1 MSTCN
6 GSGWCQLWGWPELP
20 LYTVLQSLFL
30 QLSWKSES
38 THWYSWDELS
48 LSGYWLPLSKKE
60 YVDTAY
66 SMNLLIVFDS
76 WSVMLHFSFEG
87 LILLSTLCF
96 QPLQLNLKWFFFKAI
111 IYYFYIFVPFYYFFY
126 KSCNISKHLVS
137 HKIYHQMAEHFLI
150 GFSSFFL
157 LRTCVCVCTQVQY
170 EQVDCV
176 RTQEP

>member
-20 LYTVLQSLFL
+20 LYTALQSLFL
-30 QLSWKSES
+30 QLSWKPES
-38 THWYSWDELS
+38 TLWYSWDNWGCQAIDFLCQRKNMLTLLIPWICSLS
-48 LSGYWLPLSKKE
+48 LIRDLWCFISALRDWFYFQLF
-60 YVDTAY
+60 
-66 SMNLLIVFDS
+66 VFNHCNSIWSDS
-76 WSVMLHFSFEG
+76 FSRQ
-87 LILLSTLCF
+87 SS
-96 QPLQLNLKWFFFKAI
+96 I
-111 IYYFYIFVPFYYFFY
+111 IFTFLFLFTIFY
-126 KSCNISKHLVS
+126 KSCNISKHLGS